1 MAVHSRMSRNAV
13 DGKSTRRFGYGYTK
27 QIRLSR
33 EKAINVSHIFL
44 LDFQIFQILRKF
56 HVRRIVHRTFDNA
69 GNILC
74 KGLAQGSRQVFRAFD
89 AACGNV
95 IKTRSTK
102 KEMTVNTCSAC
113 HPYFTGQKTMVDT
126 EGRVDSFKKR
136 YAKFA
141 K

>member
-1 MAVHSRMSRNAV
+1 MGANNGIICIRPSKRNRR
-13 DGKSTRRFGYGYTK
+13 GRPERRKKMKSDIHPRY
-27 QIRLSR
+27 
-33 EKAINVSHIFL
+33 E
-44 LDFQIFQILRKF
+44 
-56 HVRRIVHRTFDNA
+56 
-69 GNILC
+69 
-74 KGLAQGSRQVFRAFD
+74 D
-89 AACGNV
+89 ATITCACGNV

-113 HPYFTGQKTMVDT
+113 HPYFTGAKTLVDT

>member
-1 MAVHSRMSRNAV
+1 M
-13 DGKSTRRFGYGYTK
+13 T
-27 QIRLSR
+27 
-33 EKAINVSHIFL
+33 
-44 LDFQIFQILRKF
+44 
-56 HVRRIVHRTFDNA
+56 
-69 GNILC
+69 
-74 KGLAQGSRQVFRAFD
+74 GSRAASSRAAAEDRVRQQTPNFQQGTRLMKKDIHPAYGD
-89 AACGNV
+89 ATITCACGNV

-102 KEMTVNTCSAC
+102 KEMSVNTCSAC